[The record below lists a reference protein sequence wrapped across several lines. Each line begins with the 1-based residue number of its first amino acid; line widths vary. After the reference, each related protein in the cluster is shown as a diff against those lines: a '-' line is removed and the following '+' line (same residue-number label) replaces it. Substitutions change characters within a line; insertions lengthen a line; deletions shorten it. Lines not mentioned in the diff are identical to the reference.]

1 MNRTEAKDF
10 VYNRTLEGI
19 SVRDALRDLQQLH
32 NFNLPYTTA
41 REFVREQRRRQAE
54 MDGEKEIKRQ
64 RLWERMGFGFAIA
77 MMVVAMFL
85 GKDTGASIIFPGN
98 NDTDNGD
105 AAPVNGGT
113 INQLQLQQHI
123 QDLEEQLEEEEA
135 ARQKLQIETPCLSET
150 RRIFSGG
157 PPHAPDRVQTPQ
169 W

>member
-54 MDGEKEIKRQ
+54 MDREKEIKRQ

-113 INQLQLQQHI
+113 INQLQLQLQQHI

-135 ARQKLQIETPCLSET
+135 ARQKLQIEKVQVEAKMKQLLST
-150 RRIFSGG
+150 S
-157 PPHAPDRVQTPQ
+157 PV
-169 W
+169 